1 MSTPT
6 VSVIIPTHD
15 RLPFL
20 IEALDSVHK
29 QTFRNFEVIVVD
41 DGSREEVTPAIA
53 DHPTKPRTF
62 RQTNQGPAAAR
73 NSGLREAR
81 GELIAFLD
89 SDDLWMPTKLDV
101 FVDAIARQPGTP
113 IFYGPMTPITTSGKP
128 IRGRTKPCHRGRI
141 TEALFC
147 SSFVHVPTVV
157 CHKKLLMDARG
168 FNADLPVCEDYDL
181 WLRISLN
188 HSFGLVEKALAKR
201 RIHNNRLSK
210 HSLSRNLAVKA
221 QVLHDFYNSDKLNGH
236 LNPDVGTA
244 RIARVYFTAGRA
256 AFRNGE
262 YRQAVEFMRKSQ
274 KYGYSPFRTMPL
286 SCAANALGL
295 FSHTGS

>member
-15 RLPFL
+15 RLPYL
-20 IEALDSVHK
+20 LEALDSIHK
-29 QTFRNFEVIVVD
+29 QTYRDFEVIVVD
-41 DGSREEVTPAIA
+41 DGSSEDVTPVIA
-53 DHPTKPRTF
+53 NHPTQPRIF
-62 RQTNQGPAAAR
+62 RQKNQGPAAAR
-73 NSGLREAR
+73 NHGLREAR

-89 SDDLWMPTKLDV
+89 SDDLWMPTKLEV
-101 FVDAIARQPGTP
+101 FLDAIHRQPDTH
-113 IFYGPMTPITTSGKP
+113 IFYGPMTPIAASGNP
-128 IRGRTKPCHRGRI
+128 LRGRTKPCHQGRI

-157 CHKKLLMDARG
+157 CQKKLLLDAGG
-168 FNADLPVCEDYDL
+168 FNPDLPVCEDYDL
-181 WLRISLN
+181 WLRISLD
-188 HSFGLVEKALAKR
+188 HPFGLVEEALAKR

-221 QVLHDFYNSDKLNGH
+221 RVLHDFYNSEKLNGH
-236 LNPDVGTA
+236 LDHEIGAA

-256 AFRNGE
+256 AFRSGD
-262 YRQAVEFMRKSQ
+262 YRQAVEFIRRSQ
-274 KYGYSPFRTMPL
+274 AFGYSSFRTMPI

-295 FSHTGS
+295 FSRTEA